1 MFFRT
6 KQLEKIRD
14 HVITV
19 IILLMAVTIMVNRH
33 EGGLNNVRKASI
45 AIVSYLE
52 APLANVRVYRSA
64 LQTNTKLQ
72 QENVLLL
79 DELSRLRSASE
90 QNEILKQ
97 MIDLRDSYEFDLHPV
112 LIVSKNLT
120 GINNSITINAGTEHG
135 IKVGMAVINAD
146 GLVGQVIITGERFS
160 QVLPLYNRLFRA
172 SVNIQGSRAY
182 GVASWPG
189 ATPFELVV
197 NFVPKT
203 IPVEPGMIVETSGLS
218 NQFPPNIPVGA
229 ILRSVPVPGQ
239 DTQLIYL
246 EPFASLYD
254 IAEAFVVLFDPDP
267 ELVDIEREFREI
279 FE

>member
-1 MFFRT
+1 MLFRF

-19 IILLMAVTIMVNRH
+19 ALLIAALVVMLTRH
-33 EGGLNNVRKASI
+33 DGGLNNLRKASI
-45 AIVSYLE
+45 AFVSYVE

-79 DELSRLRSASE
+79 DELSRLRSAQE
-90 QNEILKQ
+90 QNEVL
-97 MIDLRDSYEFDLHPV
+97 MGMLNLSENYDYELHPV

-135 IKVGMAVINAD
+135 VKVGMAVINSD
-146 GLVGQVIITGERFS
+146 GLVGQVIITGRRYS
-160 QVLPLYNRLFRA
+160 QVMPLYNRLFRA

-182 GVASWPG
+182 GVASWSG
-189 ATPFELVV
+189 DHLTELLI

-203 IPVEPGMIVETSGLS
+203 IPVVEGMIVETSGLGS
-218 NQFPPNIPVGA
+218 RIPPHIPVGSV
-229 ILRSVPVPGQ
+229 LRTIPDAGQ
-239 DTQLIYL
+239 DTQQIFIQ
-246 EPFASLYD
+246 PFASLYD
-254 IAEAFVVLFDPDP
+254 IAEAFVVLFEPDP
-267 ELVDIEREFREI
+267 EIAETENQFRNI

>member
-1 MFFRT
+1 M
-6 KQLEKIRD
+6 
-14 HVITV
+14 ITV
-19 IILLMAVTIMVNRH
+19 IVLIMAVTVMVNRH
-33 EGGLNNVRKASI
+33 EGGLNNLRKASV
-45 AIVSYLE
+45 ALVSYLE

-79 DELSRLRSASE
+79 DELSRLRSARE
-90 QNEILKQ
+90 QNDILK
-97 MIDLRDSYEFDLHPV
+97 DLLELKDTYEFDLHPV

-120 GINNSITINAGTEHG
+120 GINNSITINAGTDHG
-135 IKVGMAVINAD
+135 VRVGMAVINAD

-182 GVASWPG
+182 GVASWSG
-189 ATPFELVV
+189 DHLFELVI

-218 NQFPPNIPVGA
+218 NQFPPNIPVGSV
-229 ILRSVPVPGQ
+229 LRSVPESGQ
-239 DTQLIYL
+239 DTQQIFI
-246 EPFASLYD
+246 EPFASLTD
-254 IAEAFVVLFDPDP
+254 VAEAFVVLFNPDP
-267 ELVDIEREFREI
+267 EIADIERQFREI

>member
-19 IILLMAVTIMVNRH
+19 VILIMAVTIMVNRH
-33 EGGLNNVRKASI
+33 EGGLNNLRKASV

-79 DELSRLRSASE
+79 DELSRLRSARE
-90 QNEILKQ
+90 QNEILKE
-97 MIDLRDSYEFDLHPV
+97 MLALKDTYEFDLHPV

-120 GINNSITINAGTEHG
+120 GINNSITINAGTDHG
-135 IKVGMAVINAD
+135 VRAGMAVINAD

-172 SVNIQGSRAY
+172 SVNIQSSRAY
-182 GVASWPG
+182 GVASWSG
-189 ATPFELVV
+189 DNLFELVI

-218 NQFPPNIPVGA
+218 NQFPPNIPVGTV
-229 ILRSVPVPGQ
+229 LRSVPEPGQ
-239 DTQLIYL
+239 DTQQIFI

-254 IAEAFVVLFDPDP
+254 VAEAFVVLFNPDP
-267 ELVDIEREFREI
+267 ELSDIEHQFREI

>member
-19 IILLMAVTIMVNRH
+19 VILIMAVTVMVNRH
-33 EGGLNNVRKASI
+33 EGGLNNLRKASV

-79 DELSRLRSASE
+79 DELSRLRSARE
-90 QNEILKQ
+90 QNEILKE
-97 MIDLRDSYEFDLHPV
+97 MLALKDTYEFDLHPV

-120 GINNSITINAGTEHG
+120 GINNSITINAGTDHG
-135 IKVGMAVINAD
+135 VRAGMAVINAD

-172 SVNIQGSRAY
+172 SVNIQSSRAY
-182 GVASWPG
+182 GVASWSG
-189 ATPFELVV
+189 DNLFELVI

-218 NQFPPNIPVGA
+218 NQFPPNIPVGTV
-229 ILRSVPVPGQ
+229 LRSVPEPGQ
-239 DTQLIYL
+239 DTQQIFV
-246 EPFASLYD
+246 EPYASLYD
-254 IAEAFVVLFDPDP
+254 VAEAFVVLFNPDP
-267 ELVDIEREFREI
+267 ELSDIEHQFREI